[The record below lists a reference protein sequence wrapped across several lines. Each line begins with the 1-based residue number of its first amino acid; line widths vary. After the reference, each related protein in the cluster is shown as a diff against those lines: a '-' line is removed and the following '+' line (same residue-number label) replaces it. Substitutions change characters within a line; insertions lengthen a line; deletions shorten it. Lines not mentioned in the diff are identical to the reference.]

1 MRFTAQTIS
10 PIGITQEI
18 QISEVASPRDT
29 ARAMSEENVEIVRR
43 AYAAL
48 AEEGVEAMLAFT
60 GPQFE
65 MTTPSSLAT
74 EPDTYRGHDG
84 VRRWFDSFSD
94 ALEGV
99 YLEGQEFRA
108 TGDQVFVV
116 TRLRGRGRS
125 TGIDVEQQAF
135 LLWTLRDGLVVRGDV
150 FAERGPALEAAGLSE
165 LWPKPD

>member
-1 MRFTAQTIS
+1 
-10 PIGITQEI
+10 
-18 QISEVASPRDT
+18 
-29 ARAMSEENVEIVRR
+29 MSEENVETVRR

-60 GPQFE
+60 DPKFE

-116 TRLRGRGRS
+116 TMLRGRGRS
-125 TGIDVEQQAF
+125 TGIDVKQQAF

-150 FAERGPALEAAGLSE
+150 VCRARTGARSSRAFGVGAQREGPEDQRLERS
-165 LWPKPD
+165 